1 MRWLPQIVDSFISCS
16 LPSFISWVFKTLL
29 GGFAQDHKS
38 GKCRNVAGGRG
49 QRKNEMRDRKC
60 LIQSSPAEMW
70 QEAEGKERMK

>member
-1 MRWLPQIVDSFISCS
+1 MCTHYHVPQE
-16 LPSFISWVFKTLL
+16 TL
-29 GGFAQDHKS
+29 DHKS